1 MKLATDPTPNERD
14 AAIST
19 QSGRTVR
26 PFDPDPEA
34 VDLADLAHGTANVCR
49 AAGQSRFF
57 YSVAL
62 HSLYV
67 SRELGRAGEDERTQ
81 LYGLL
86 HDASEAYVADVPGPL
101 KKHLPN
107 YKRAEKHV
115 QDAIW
120 AAFELEPP
128 TDEAWAA
135 VKRADGRLQR
145 YELPVLIPSQE
156 WEGDRPA
163 LGYDL
168 RLDATDDVPALFES
182 RATELVEATDAGRP

>member
-1 MKLATDPTPNERD
+1 
-14 AAIST
+14 
-19 QSGRTVR
+19 
-26 PFDPDPEA
+26 
-34 VDLADLAHGTANVCR
+34 
-49 AAGQSRFF
+49 
-57 YSVAL
+57 VAL

-67 SRELGRAGEDERTQ
+67 SRELERAGEDERTQ

-86 HDASEAYVADVPGPL
+86 HDGSEAYVADVPGPL

-107 YKRAEKHV
+107 YKRAEERV
-115 QDAIW
+115 QGAIW
-120 AAFELEPP
+120 QAFELDPP

-145 YELPVLIPSQE
+145 YELPVLIPSQK

-182 RATELVEATDAGRP
+182 RATELVELTDAVRP